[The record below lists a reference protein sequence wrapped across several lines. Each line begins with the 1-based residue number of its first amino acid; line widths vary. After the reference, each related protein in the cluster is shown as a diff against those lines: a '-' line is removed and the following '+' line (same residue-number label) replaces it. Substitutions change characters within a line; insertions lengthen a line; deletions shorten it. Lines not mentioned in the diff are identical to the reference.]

1 MSEIDWN
8 KLAMTAVF
16 AGTIAVLATIAIER
30 FGGKLGGVLATLPTT
45 IIPASLGF
53 WYLSPSHEAFMIAL
67 WSVPIGMLLDAA
79 FLHSWKWLPGV
90 FKGSRP
96 RLRLAMVVI
105 SSLGFWFVLALL
117 VVSSVHSYL
126 VYIKVIGGTAC
137 AIQICYGLYASPP
150 VPVTKSQYQAVAVST
165 LLLRGVM
172 AGAAIAVATLIIAIG
187 HPILAGVASVFPAI
201 FLTIMVSVWLSQG
214 PKVQGSAVGPMM
226 LGSTSVSVYAL
237 VASWSLSQFGP
248 GMGVIFAW
256 CVAVGCVSIPC
267 AAYLKRGQLMRTEP

>member
-1 MSEIDWN
+1 
-8 KLAMTAVF
+8 MTAVF
-16 AGTIAVLATIAIER
+16 AGTIAVLATVAIER
-30 FGGKLGGVLATLPTT
+30 LGGKLGGVIATLPTT

-90 FKGSRP
+90 ITGSRP
-96 RLRLAMVVI
+96 HLRLALIVI
-105 SSLGFWFVLALL
+105 SSLGFWFVLAVC
-117 VVSSVHSYL
+117 VVSSVHQYL
-126 VYIKVIGGTAC
+126 PYIKLIGGTAC
-137 AIQICYGLYASPP
+137 LIQVGYGLYASPP
-150 VPVTKSQYQAVAVST
+150 SPVTKSQYNAVPVPT

-214 PKVQGSAVGPMM
+214 PKAQGNAVGPMM

-237 VASWSLSQFGP
+237 VSSWSLLQFGP
-248 GMGVIFAW
+248 WFGVIVAW
-256 CVAVGCVSIPC
+256 CIAVGCVSVPC
-267 AAYLKRGQLMRTEP
+267 AAYLKRGQG